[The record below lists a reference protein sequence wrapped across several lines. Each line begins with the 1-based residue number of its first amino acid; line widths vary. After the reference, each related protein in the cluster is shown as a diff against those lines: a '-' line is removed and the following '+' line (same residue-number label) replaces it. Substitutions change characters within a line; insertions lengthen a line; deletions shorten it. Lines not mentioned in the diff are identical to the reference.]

1 MTGELRNCAGRGPN
15 ASYHFLL
22 LFSKQTYMLPK
33 TLPQSKFESLEHFIV
48 KLLRMLAS
56 VCTSVTIQLEDA
68 SKTAFSRVV
77 DPYLHNLSSYLGYCL
92 HQDRS

>member
-1 MTGELRNCAGRGPN
+1 
-15 ASYHFLL
+15 
-22 LFSKQTYMLPK
+22 MLPK

-92 HQDRS
+92 HQDLLESSTYLLRKNFICIYYFFLRQL